1 MDEEIET
8 RLQALRKSGEIVGYL
23 CSRLPDTGLQS
34 GWIERGL
41 TAKGLKGTLK
51 SKTNQE
57 RYLAP
62 TDQSVRLMSDRAMD
76 APRRYGLVVLGE
88 RGLTKSKFSVFLSD
102 QKGSPSGGKHVAAF
116 WFQEYT
122 PHDIVRFVIRYGLGE
137 SLSAEFDEPN
147 LDYVE
152 QLKTDFSDKKVREG
166 ICLQIPKDKFDPANW
181 VKKSMRRT
189 DDTEGEVLFRSDKLK
204 QIPAFA
210 LLYSRWL
217 QDLNLFQSM
226 KQAVS
231 CCLFVR
237 EEETE
242 VAIWDLPRR
251 IATFAVFSSEPL
263 EEITRKYLLPAW
275 LAKGQRIE
283 PPTRTREVVVGLPDS
298 DTAEDAPSRESVR
311 TETETTVPVRIEA
324 SAIGD
329 LASQIESL
337 EKRLDKV
344 PVEQLLGRLEST
356 EARARKLV
364 EAFSELQRTRTS
376 AVSHEPRN
384 KATQEHA
391 QKSLKEILNRL
402 EELGS
407 KLEEIEKRASRVL
420 K

>member
-1 MDEEIET
+1 MDKEIET
-8 RLQALRKSGEIVGYL
+8 RLQASRTSGEIIGYL
-23 CSRLPDTGLQS
+23 CARLPDTGLQS

-51 SKTNQE
+51 SKANRE

-62 TDQSVRLMSDRAMD
+62 ADQSVRLMSDRAMD

-102 QKGSPSGGKHVAAF
+102 LKSSPSGGKHVAAF
-116 WFQEYT
+116 WSEGYT

-166 ICLQIPKDKFDPANW
+166 ICLQIPKDKFDPATW
-181 VKKSMRRT
+181 VKKSMRRS
-189 DDTEGEVLFRSDKLK
+189 DDAEVEVLFRSEKLR
-204 QIPAFA
+204 QTPAFA

-217 QDLNLFQSM
+217 QDLDLYQTM

-237 EEETE
+237 DEEIE

-251 IATFAVFSSEPL
+251 IATFVIFASEPL

-275 LAKGQRIE
+275 LAKGEEIQ
-283 PPTRTREVVVGLPDS
+283 PPTPTGEVSGLFAS
-298 DTAEDAPSRESVR
+298 EVAKDAPPQEPAR
-311 TETETTVPVRIEA
+311 TEVDITAPVGIEA
-324 SAIGD
+324 SALGD
-329 LASQIESL
+329 LAIQVENL

-344 PVEQLLGRLEST
+344 PVEQLLRRIEST

-364 EAFSELQRTRTS
+364 EAFSELQRARTS
-376 AVSHEPRN
+376 VVPDEPRN
-384 KATQEHA
+384 RATQELA
-391 QKSLKEILNRL
+391 QKSLKEIVSRL

>member
-1 MDEEIET
+1 MDEEIEA
-8 RLQALRKSGEIVGYL
+8 RLKASKKSGEIIGYL
-23 CSRLPDTGLQS
+23 CARLPDTGLQS

-41 TAKGLKGTLK
+41 TAKAFKGTQR

-57 RYLAP
+57 RYFVP

-88 RGLTKSKFSVFLSD
+88 RGLTRSKFSVFLSD
-102 QKGSPSGGKHVAAF
+102 LKSSPSGGKQVASF
-116 WFQEYT
+116 WSDKYS
-122 PHDIVRFVIRYGLGE
+122 PHDIVRFVIGYGLGNC
-137 SLSAEFDEPN
+137 LLVEFEEPN

-166 ICLQIPKDKFDPANW
+166 ICLQIPKDNFDAATW
-181 VKKSMRRT
+181 VKKSMRRS
-189 DDTEGEVLFRSDKLK
+189 DDPEGEVLFRSEKLK

-210 LLYSRWL
+210 LLYGRWL
-217 QDLNLFQSM
+217 QDLELFQTM
-226 KQAVS
+226 KQGVS
-231 CCLFVR
+231 GCLLVR
-237 EEETE
+237 DEETE

-251 IATFAVFSSEPL
+251 IATFAIFASEPL

-275 LAKGQRIE
+275 LAKGEKIQ
-283 PPTRTREVVVGLPDS
+283 PPTPTREVVRLSDS
-298 DTAEDAPSRESVR
+298 DTVEDAQLQESVQP
-311 TETETTVPVRIEA
+311 EVKTTPPVGIES
-324 SAIGD
+324 SALGGI
-329 LASQIESL
+329 AIQVESL

-344 PVEQLLGRLEST
+344 PVEQLLRRIEST

-364 EAFSELQRTRTS
+364 EAFSELQRVRTS
-376 AVSHEPRN
+376 AAPDEPRN
-384 KATQEHA
+384 RATQELA
-391 QKSLKEILNRL
+391 QKSLKEIVIRL